1 MSCVLCIGLRVSRC
15 GEAEQIW
22 LEIGWPARGFHGSDG
37 NKVERVRA
45 SVSRARQELARCFSE
60 PGGEAV
66 TEVVLK
72 SQWEIG
78 LMQEKK
84 KKNPS
89 WELAAVLAQILL
101 GPVHQDALGCSAP

>member
-1 MSCVLCIGLRVSRC
+1 M
-15 GEAEQIW
+15 
-22 LEIGWPARGFHGSDG
+22 
-37 NKVERVRA
+37 KA

-60 PGGEAV
+60 RGGEAV

-78 LMQEKK
+78 LMQKK

-101 GPVHQDALGCSAP
+101 GPVHEDARGCSAP